1 MLNKVKD
8 VAEISSGLVV
18 SRKKAIH
25 RSELLKEYK
34 QLNLR
39 AINKNG
45 FLELN
50 ELENFLAKEIIDKNY
65 LTQEGD
71 IIVRLT
77 DPFTAVYIT
86 KKYEDFVVS
95 SNFCIIRCKKEYDS
109 KFLAYYLNS
118 DKTKKILYS
127 DTKGS
132 IIKNISVESISKIN
146 VPTLDFDKQ
155 VIFGKL
161 FVAQT
166 QKIIL
171 LDKIKELEEKRKK
184 AIFEQL
190 DRTE

>member
-171 LDKIKELEEKRKK
+171 LDKIKKLEEKRKK

>member
-45 FLELN
+45 FIELN